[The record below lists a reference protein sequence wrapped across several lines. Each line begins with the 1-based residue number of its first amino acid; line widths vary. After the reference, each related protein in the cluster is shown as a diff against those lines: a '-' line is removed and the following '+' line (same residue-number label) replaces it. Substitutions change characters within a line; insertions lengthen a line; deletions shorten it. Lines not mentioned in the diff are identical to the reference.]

1 MKKKISNW
9 LIRLALKINP
19 QERLS
24 SIEQVDNYEAKKLGI
39 CLTRTKKEIK
49 DYRKKM
55 KLDEDWSNRKSDEM
69 LIKEVKNEVRQSIIN
84 SIIQRGLIEY
94 FVEKVGDAL
103 HVTGEIKV
111 YIKKNHMKVP
121 IDEMTFA
128 ESEYHRGNKI
138 WNAQTLYDFAK
149 AK

>member
-19 QERLS
+19 QKRLS

-55 KLDEDWSNRKSDEM
+55 KLDEGWSNRKSDEM

-111 YIKKNHMKVP
+111 YIKK
-121 IDEMTFA
+121 
-128 ESEYHRGNKI
+128 ESHESSNR
-138 WNAQTLYDFAK
+138 
-149 AK
+149 